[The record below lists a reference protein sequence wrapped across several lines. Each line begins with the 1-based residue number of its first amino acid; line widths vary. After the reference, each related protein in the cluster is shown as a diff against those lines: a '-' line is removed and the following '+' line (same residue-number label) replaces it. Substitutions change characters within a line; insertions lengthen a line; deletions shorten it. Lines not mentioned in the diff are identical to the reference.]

1 MDEKQILAM
10 MMLGAHRWM
19 FYCWNFESQRHTDG
33 FYYPSV
39 IMQAPWT
46 CSRDHIC
53 AKYMHSLDKVGS
65 QFALMD
71 LYGDLDNENRR
82 IMLEWIMSNEPHAPK
97 LF

>member
-1 MDEKQILAM
+1 MEEKQIET

-19 FYCWNFESQRHTDG
+19 FYCWNFQTQRHTDG
-33 FYYPSV
+33 MYYPTV
-39 IMQAPWT
+39 IMQAAWT

-71 LYGDLDNENRR
+71 LYGELDNNNRR
-82 IMLEWIMSNEPHAPK
+82 AMLDWIMNNENHATK
-97 LF
+97 L